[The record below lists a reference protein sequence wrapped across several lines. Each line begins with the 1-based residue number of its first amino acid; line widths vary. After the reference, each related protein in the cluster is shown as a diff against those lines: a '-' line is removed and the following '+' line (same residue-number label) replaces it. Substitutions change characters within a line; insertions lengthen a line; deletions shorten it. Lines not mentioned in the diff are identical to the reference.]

1 MFTGV
6 RLYFSLVLFG
16 VLFMTGCS
24 ATRLTTSW
32 RDESLKPGQIKKIMI
47 LAIVE
52 KKVVRARLE
61 DEFVKSLR
69 EMGVDA
75 VQSYKFLP
83 ELKGI
88 DAAAVKTI
96 LTENGRDSVL
106 AIKLVDTKKETV
118 QVPGTITPTYSN
130 FGSFYSGTTSAVY
143 LPGYSYDYKI
153 YSVQSN
159 LYTVTDDKL
168 VWTGV
173 TESEEDMG
181 SVDDALK
188 KFAEFITKA
197 MKKQGVI

>member
-1 MFTGV
+1 MFSNL
-6 RLYFSLVLFG
+6 RMFLPLVLLG

-32 RDESLKPGQIKKIMI
+32 RDDSLKTGQIKKPMI

-69 EMGVDA
+69 EMGVEA
-75 VQSYKFLP
+75 VQSYKTLP
-83 ELKGI
+83 DLKGI
-88 DAAAVKTI
+88 DAAAVKANLI
-96 LTENGRDSVL
+96 ENGRDSVL

-118 QVPGTITPTYSN
+118 QVPGTITPIYSN

-143 LPGYSYDYKI
+143 MPGYSYDYKI
-153 YSVQSN
+153 YSIQNN
-159 LYTVTDDKL
+159 LYTVSDEKL

-173 TESEEDMG
+173 SESEEETG
-181 SVDDALK
+181 SVDDALRN
-188 KFAEFITKA
+188 FAEFIAKS
-197 MKKQGVI
+197 MKKQGVF